1 MIEAGIIQGIIAFC
15 GFGALLL
22 VLLRAFHKVEAIF
35 VVLLAALLVY
45 PVSLAGFV
53 GLAHPV
59 NFWVFSTSYW
69 FFVLSFLMGF
79 GAIYKS
85 LSLRM
90 LLTLLETPTHEHSA
104 ESFRKEYIFGD
115 SFNNRLQLMVDQG
128 LAEQTDDGL
137 SLTVRGANWANRLV
151 TLQRAFGIMRSG

>member
-1 MIEAGIIQGIIAFC
+1 MIAAGIIQGIIAF
-15 GFGALLL
+15 FGYVALLL
-22 VLLRAFHKVEAIF
+22 LLLRAFHKVEATY
-35 VVLLAALLVY
+35 VVLLAALFIY
-45 PVSLAGFV
+45 PVLLAIFV
-53 GLAHPV
+53 VLAHSV

-69 FFVLSFLMGF
+69 FLVLSFLMGF

-128 LAEQTDDGL
+128 LAEWTDDKL
-137 SLTVRGANWANRLV
+137 SLTIRGANWANRLII
-151 TLQRAFGIMRSG
+151 LQRVFGIMRSG